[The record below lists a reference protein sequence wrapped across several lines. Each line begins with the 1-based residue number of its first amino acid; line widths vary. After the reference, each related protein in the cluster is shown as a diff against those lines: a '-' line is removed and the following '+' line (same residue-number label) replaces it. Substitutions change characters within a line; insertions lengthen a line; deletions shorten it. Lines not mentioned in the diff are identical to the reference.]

1 MKSLQRFFKRKNT
14 ATKIT
19 VCVLL
24 LIAVILFIAVTE
36 TKKKEWF
43 DEKELYSFSKE
54 TSCEELERKGYLCIS
69 NVFDEIP
76 YDVQYF
82 LEAVEHRKDCYIKV
96 FEQNEQG
103 IVAHIFYYRNA
114 SGCIQQISYDLSSEG
129 ATFLEYSDNITIK
142 KDTHICSVI
151 LTPLEN
157 ELWDYEFLLCQYK
170 E

>member
-1 MKSLQRFFKRKNT
+1 MQRFFEGKNA

-24 LIAVILFIAVTE
+24 LIVVILFIAVTE

-69 NVFDEIP
+69 NVFNEVP
-76 YDVQYF
+76 HDVQYF
-82 LEAVEHRKDCYIKV
+82 LDAVDHRKDCYIKV
-96 FEQNEQG
+96 FEQNKQE

-151 LTPLEN
+151 LTPVEN
-157 ELWDYEFLLCQYK
+157 EYWDTEFLLCQYK

>member
-1 MKSLQRFFKRKNT
+1 MQRFSKVKIST
-14 ATKIT
+14 TKIA
-19 VCVLL
+19 VCALL
-24 LIAVILFIAVTE
+24 LIAAILFIAVTE
-36 TKKKEWF
+36 VKKKEWF

-82 LEAVEHRKDCYIKV
+82 SEAVEHRKDCYIKV

-103 IVAHIFYYRNA
+103 IVAHIFYYRSA
-114 SGCIQQISYDLSSEG
+114 SGYIQQISYDLSSEG
-129 ATFLEYSDNITIK
+129 ATFIEYSDQITIK
-142 KDTHICSVI
+142 RGHPVCSVV
-151 LTPLEN
+151 LTPVEN
-157 ELWDYEFLLCQYK
+157 EYWDTEFLLCQYK